1 VPSWD
6 DARETDKGKSRTGSS
21 WQGETRLDL
30 GRWRRMCSADMFNVD
45 FGMILSKGCGGG
57 GPMD

>member
-1 VPSWD
+1 MLG
-6 DARETDKGKSRTGSS
+6 ADKEKSRTGSS

-30 GRWRRMCSADMFNVD
+30 DRWRTMCSADVFNVD
-45 FGMILSKGCGGG
+45 FGMILSKGCGGE